1 MRSGV
6 SNSTRIHDAV
16 VSGVAAAALIG
27 CAHGAQPGAYVA
39 QSVAT
44 AGSFLA
50 SDATSTN
57 SKSLHELRTIS
68 FALDRIDQRGLPLDH
83 TYRHTGTGRGVTI
96 YVFDGGV
103 SQTHPELAG
112 RVRTGYSAF
121 PDDPKICNAHG
132 TAVSGAIAGK
142 TLGVAPEAEIVDVKM
157 VQCERLRGTIRG
169 IVEGAKWVI
178 EDHREKGG
186 PAIANWSFIADTA
199 ARIPALDS
207 AVAALRAAGIAVI
220 VSAGNV
226 EVNACRV
233 SPGNAEGTIVVGAS
247 SVGHETN
254 DPNSPLVDR
263 RAVGTAW
270 GPCVDIYAPGDSVL
284 LPSLDKDL
292 SPSVQLWNGTSMST
306 GYVSGAAA
314 LYLESNPA
322 ASPDDVGRF
331 LKTNATPNVVQDS
344 FSPFA
349 RMLFVGPRPENINKG
364 QQRLRSVAEVR
375 AAIENR

>member
-6 SNSTRIHDAV
+6 SNSTRVQGALV
-16 VSGVAAAALIG
+16 AGVASAALIG
-27 CAHGAQPGAYVA
+27 CAHGAQPGAYA
-39 QSVAT
+39 SQSVAT
-44 AGSFLA
+44 AGNFLA
-50 SDATSTN
+50 SDATYTTSR
-57 SKSLHELRTIS
+57 SLHELHTIS

-83 TYRHTGTGRGVTI
+83 TYRHVGTGRGVTI

-112 RVRTGYSAF
+112 RVRVGYTAF

-132 TAVSGAIAGK
+132 TAVAGAIAGK

-169 IVEGAKWVI
+169 IVEGAKWAI
-178 EDHREKGG
+178 EDHKQHGG

-207 AVAALRAAGIAVI
+207 AVAALRASGISVI

-247 SVGHETN
+247 SVGRLTN

-263 RAVGTAW
+263 RAIGTAW
-270 GPCVDIYAPGDSVL
+270 GPCIDVYAPGDSVL

-314 LYLESNPA
+314 LYLEQSPSA
-322 ASPDDVGRF
+322 TPDDVSKF
-331 LKTNATPNVVQDS
+331 IKTNATPNVVQDA

-349 RMLFVGPRPENINKG
+349 RMLFVGPRVQDQKIPK
-364 QQRLRSVAEVR
+364 LRSVAEIR
-375 AAIENR
+375 AEMGSR